1 MRENSMSRQV
11 PDLDHYADTSAESYP
26 EQFDY
31 HDQDPDPQ
39 DDRRARYGG
48 TDLFR
53 GVIVVLLALIVGGYL
68 LTRSLDAPS
77 GDDTAAADDG
87 TETVDDQL
95 DATAED
101 GLVPAAPDETEA
113 ADDMVDDGSMNDGS
127 TIDSSLAGEAT
138 TDQGMGEQAAGD
150 AMDDTTTT
158 MASAARPPGQVTVQV
173 LNATD
178 RSGIAGQGTD
188 LLSLAG
194 YSTIPAG
201 NALEQQDSGIY
212 YAEGFEAEA
221 LAVAETLGSGLESLV
236 QPLDPTATLSDDP
249 ADAGMA
255 DIVVVLGIDD
265 AIPI

>member
-1 MRENSMSRQV
+1 MSRQA
-11 PDLDHYADTSAESYP
+11 PDLDHYTDPNAESYP
-26 EQFDY
+26 DQFDY
-31 HDQDPDPQ
+31 RDQDPDP
-39 DDRRARYGG
+39 DEDRRARYGG

-53 GVIVVLLALIVGGYL
+53 GVIVVLLALVVGGYL

-87 TETVDDQL
+87 VETVDDPNGGDVEGL
-95 DATAED
+95 D
-101 GLVPAAPDETEA
+101 PAAPEEA
-113 ADDMVDDGSMNDGS
+113 EAGANNVVNDGS
-127 TIDSSLAGEAT
+127 TDDSSMADGSMAGDAAT
-138 TDQGMGEQAAGD
+138 EQGMGDQAVGET
-150 AMDDTTTT
+150 MDDTTTT
-158 MASAARPPGQVTVQV
+158 TASAVRPPGEVTVQV

-201 NALEQQDSGIY
+201 NAPEPRESGIY

-221 LAVAETLGSGLESLV
+221 LAVAETLGTGLDSLV
-236 QPLDPTATLSDDP
+236 GPLDTTASLSDDP
-249 ADAGMA
+249 ADAGKA
-255 DIVVVLGIDD
+255 DIVVVLGTDD